1 MITDEEL
8 MEQALASQ
16 IPEAPEA
23 SEDVSTSTQTV
34 NEVKNEEEVP
44 QNEAAKYLGTK
55 LGHVPGDNPF
65 VDKEEDREMVTKK
78 KLSRVGEKI
87 GENAEIREGW
97 LDVEKA
103 LLGKRAIYYPEEW
116 EFRIRGAN
124 VEAIR
129 NWSNIDDENPNVVD
143 DVFNEI
149 IKSCLKIVDLAGR
162 PIPWGNIRS
171 WDRFFFL
178 LLIREYTFK
187 QGEKKIKYTDYC
199 PECDNEIEFE
209 LTSQSLMYE
218 YPDEEVM
225 KYYSQEEG
233 VWYIDPAEFGLE
245 NEQPITLYL
254 PTLEKDAAIK
264 QWLINMLQEN
274 RNRKI
279 DQTFI
284 RFAGWLTPKISK
296 DATIAQRQIRELEMT
311 YKSWDRDMFA
321 FMDGVIRNIIVTPS
335 NKLMINCP
343 ICGEE
348 VTSEIRFPNSIKE
361 LFEFNTGFTKFGSK

>member
-1 MITDEEL
+1 
-8 MEQALASQ
+8 MEQALANQ
-16 IPEAPEA
+16 IKEAPEDLPVQK
-23 SEDVSTSTQTV
+23 ETV
-34 NEVKNEEEVP
+34 EEPIKEETPKEEVP
-44 QNEAAKYLGTK
+44 KNEAAKYLGTK
-55 LGHVPGDNPF
+55 LKHIPGENPF
-65 VDKEEDREMVTKK
+65 MDSESKEEYQQHVQEKNLT
-78 KLSRVGEKI
+78 RVGENIFEK
-87 GENAEIREGW
+87 AEAREGW
-97 LDVEKA
+97 LNVDKR
-103 LLGKRAIYYPEEW
+103 LLGKRAIYYPETW
-116 EFRIRGAN
+116 EFKIRPAN

-149 IKSCLKIVDLAGR
+149 IKTCLKIVDIGGR

-178 LLIREYTFK
+178 LLIREYTFR
-187 QGEKKIKYTDYC
+187 QGERQIKYNDYC
-199 PECDNEIEFE
+199 PECDNEIEFK
-209 LTSQSLMYE
+209 LTSQSLMYD

-225 KYYSQEEG
+225 KYYSQEDC
-233 VWYIDPAEFGLE
+233 VWYINPAEFGLE
-245 NEQPITLYL
+245 NENPIQLYL

-264 QWLINMLQEN
+264 QWLINMIQDN

-311 YKSWDRDMFA
+311 YKSWDKDMFS
-321 FMDGVIRNIIVTPS
+321 FMDSVVRNIIVTPS
-335 NKLMINCP
+335 NKLIINCP

-361 LFEFNTGFTKFGSK
+361 LFRYETGFTKFGSK

>member
-16 IPEAPEA
+16 IKEAPE
-23 SEDVSTSTQTV
+23 EVETSKEQV
-34 NEVKNEEEVP
+34 NEVEEAP
-44 QNEAAKYLGTK
+44 KNEAAKYLGTK
-55 LGHVPGDNPF
+55 LGHVPGENPF
-65 VDKEEDREMVTKK
+65 IDKDEDREMITKK
-78 KLSRVGEKI
+78 KLSRIGEKI
-87 GENAEIREGW
+87 SDNAEIREGW
-97 LDVEKA
+97 INVDKA
-103 LLGKRAIYYPEEW
+103 LLGKRAIYYPENW
-116 EFRIRGAN
+116 EFKIRPAN

-129 NWSNIDDENPNVVD
+129 NWSNIDDENPNTVD

-149 IKSCLKIVDLAGR
+149 IKSCLKIVDIGGR

-178 LLIREYTFK
+178 LLIREYTFR
-187 QGEKKIKYTDYC
+187 QGEKQIKYNDYC
-199 PECDNEIEFE
+199 PECDNEIEFQ
-209 LTSQSLMYE
+209 LTSQSLMYD

-225 KYYSQEEG
+225 KYYSQEDG
-233 VWYIDPAEFGLE
+233 VWYIDPAAYGLE
-245 NEQPITLYL
+245 NEQPIQLYL

-264 QWLINMLQEN
+264 QWLINILQEN

-335 NKLMINCP
+335 NKLVINCP

-361 LFEFNTGFTKFGSK
+361 LFRFDTGFTKFGTK

>member
-1 MITDEEL
+1 

>member
-1 MITDEEL
+1 

-16 IPEAPEA
+16 IKEAPVEA
-23 SEDVSTSTQTV
+23 PVQNAPVDEQSVDE
-34 NEVKNEEEVP
+34 NEAPK
-44 QNEAAKYLGTK
+44 NEAAKYLGTK
-55 LGHVPGDNPF
+55 LGHKPGDSPF
-65 VDKEEDREMVTKK
+65 ENKDADKRIITEK
-78 KLSRVGEKI
+78 KLSRVGDNI
-87 GENAEIREGW
+87 LDNAEIREGW
-97 LDVEKA
+97 IDVDKQ
-103 LLGKRAIYYPEEW
+103 LLGKRATYYPEGW
-116 EFRIRGAN
+116 QFRIRPAN

-129 NWSNIDDENPNVVD
+129 NWSNIDDENPNTVD

-149 IKSCLKIVDLAGR
+149 IKTCLKIVGPSGQ

-178 LLIREYTFK
+178 LLIREYTFR
-187 QGEKKIKYTDYC
+187 QGEKQIKYEDYC
-199 PECDNEIEFE
+199 PECDNEIEFK
-209 LTSQSLMYE
+209 LTSQSLMYD

-225 KYYSQEEG
+225 KYYSQEDCT
-233 VWYIDPAEFGLE
+233 WFIDPAEFGLE
-245 NEQPITLYL
+245 NEQPIQLYL

-264 QWLINMLQEN
+264 QWLINRLQEN

-311 YKSWDRDMFA
+311 YKSWDRDMFS
-321 FMDGVIRNIIVTPS
+321 FMDNVVRNIIVTPS
-335 NKLMINCP
+335 NKLMIKCP

-361 LFEFNTGFTKFGSK
+361 LFRIETGFTKFGSK